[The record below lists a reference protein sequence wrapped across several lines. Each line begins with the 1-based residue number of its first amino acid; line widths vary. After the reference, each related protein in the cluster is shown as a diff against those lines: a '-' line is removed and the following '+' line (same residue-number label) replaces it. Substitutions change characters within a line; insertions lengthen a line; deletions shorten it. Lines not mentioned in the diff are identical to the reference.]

1 MPRRLP
7 SRAPF
12 RHTNVRS
19 HLLFVERASRR
30 LARAVFYAMLR
41 RRQAFRDDQGRQNRI
56 ESVGEDLLLIA
67 VTSLYVEEQERK
79 GRQAE
84 LWDLAQEVFR
94 EAKSRIQQQI
104 RELFVNHDTRMT
116 IVGTKALS
124 GTYPS
129 LSTGIIARNLED
141 YRVRGDAPANALE
154 KHEHAIV

>member
-1 MPRRLP
+1 
-7 SRAPF
+7 
-12 RHTNVRS
+12 
-19 HLLFVERASRR
+19 
-30 LARAVFYAMLR
+30 MLR

-79 GRQAE
+79 GGQAE

-104 RELFVNHDTRMT
+104 RELLVNHDTRMT

-129 LSTGIIARNLED
+129 LSKGIIARNLED
-141 YRVRGDAPANALE
+141 YRVRGNAPANALE